1 MNESKVLRIQG
12 LSSSMSLVKDDPY
25 AAVNRRIS
33 LVVLNQSTQR
43 RIENEN
49 AAAADVS
56 AKDAREVGTA
66 VEAAQAA
73 AQATTATKTRRD
85 GEQPVRGR
93 GSIAMAATI
102 LVADD
107 SATMRMIVQAT
118 LAGAGWTVLTAGNG
132 QEALEMAKRHP
143 VDLVVSDWNM
153 PVMGGLEL
161 IQGLRQEDQY
171 LDVPV
176 LVLTTEDDVDS
187 KMAAPGSGCLR
198 LAFQAGRPRCA
209 GGIGV

>member
-1 MNESKVLRIQG
+1 
-12 LSSSMSLVKDDPY
+12 
-25 AAVNRRIS
+25 
-33 LVVLNQSTQR
+33 
-43 RIENEN
+43 
-49 AAAADVS
+49 
-56 AKDAREVGTA
+56 
-66 VEAAQAA
+66 
-73 AQATTATKTRRD
+73 
-85 GEQPVRGR
+85 
-93 GSIAMAATI
+93 MAATI

-132 QEALEMAKRHP
+132 QEALEMARRHP

-161 IQGLRQEDQY
+161 IQGLREEDQY

-187 KMAAPGSGCLR
+187 KMAARDLGVCGWLSKPVDPDVLVE
-198 LAFQAGRPRCA
+198 LASELLDEQAGA
-209 GGIGV
+209 